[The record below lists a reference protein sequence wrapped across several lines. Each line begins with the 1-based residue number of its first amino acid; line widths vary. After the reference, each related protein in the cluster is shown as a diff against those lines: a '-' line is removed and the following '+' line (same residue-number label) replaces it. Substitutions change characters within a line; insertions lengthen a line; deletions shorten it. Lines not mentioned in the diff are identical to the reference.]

1 MTMSVPG
8 SNGMMEKWSGGVLE
22 CWGGIEKS
30 VFKSREDHTSTISH
44 RPYLENI
51 RYDAFQ
57 YSITPLLRFNERT
70 ITRTEPSSLTT
81 AAGCDFFRQNMQRHP
96 SGREQ

>member
-70 ITRTEPSSLTT
+70 IT
-81 AAGCDFFRQNMQRHP
+81 
-96 SGREQ
+96 GRAIVFDNRRRMWYYVGMSTNFCGNLG

>member
-70 ITRTEPSSLTT
+70 IT
-81 AAGCDFFRQNMQRHP
+81 
-96 SGREQ
+96 GRAIVFDNRRRM